1 MTTVG
6 FGARFLITAVLVAA
20 LLGCSH
26 TAYVPVCS
34 EHGGVKSISGPDHV
48 DDFYTRDVLCKDGI
62 TQRPEQVEDPGG
74 KSRFVVPSE
83 R

>member
-1 MTTVG
+1 MRL
-6 FGARFLITAVLVAA
+6 GARIIAVAA
-20 LLGCSH
+20 LALGLLGCSH

-34 EHGGVKSISGPDHV
+34 EHGGIKSISGPDHV

-62 TQRPEQVEDPGG
+62 TQRPEQMEGPDG